1 VLVSKGCRRV
11 TLPATANAVPT
22 KASHQAPN
30 YWAFIS
36 YSHRDTRWAEWL
48 HKGLESYHPPKS
60 LVGKETVRGAV
71 PKRISPVFRDREELP
86 SATDLGA
93 LLRAALERSN
103 SQIVICSPQAA
114 KSKWVNEEI
123 LAFKRLGR
131 EDRIFCLIVDGEPN
145 ATDMPGR
152 ADEECFPPALRFLL
166 RTDGTLSDHRA
177 EPIAADARQGKDGK
191 SRAKLKIIAGVL
203 GVGYDALAQRERQ
216 RRNRRLFVIACAA
229 MVGMVITSGLAVYA
243 LFQRNAAQR
252 ETVRAES
259 EAETARQTT
268 HFLVDLFKISD
279 PSEARGNSVTAREML
294 DKGAARINTGLAS
307 QPAIQATLK
316 DTLGTV
322 YMGLGLYS
330 QARPLLD
337 GALAT
342 RQSLKG
348 TEPSAL
354 TDSFTHRGWLL
365 MSQAEYKAA
374 EQDYR
379 QVLRLLATQPDDQRT
394 REARAKAQYGLGVV
408 LGYEGNYTEARANLS
423 AALEQQRKIYGDVN
437 EDTAAT
443 LKELADAVDQDGDLK
458 SAIPLMQRAVEVQR
472 KLRGSTPH
480 PALAEAINDLASML
494 EDNNQYDQAEA
505 LFSESLA
512 MMRRLYGNKHPYIAT
527 ALNNLALLSM
537 KKGDLAR
544 SEATYRE
551 VLAMQ
556 RELLGDNH
564 PDVAET
570 LSKIAF
576 VQYESGNQRQG
587 LATLKQSLQ
596 MYERLFPGDHP
607 EVARILNREGFW
619 LTLAGNYGAA
629 ERDLRTALDMRRRL
643 LDKSHPD
650 IAASLT
656 HLAILEV
663 ATGKF
668 TAAAHDAHDAKDI
681 YSAALSPTHWTTAV
695 AAGAEGAALT
705 GLGDYAHAE
714 KLLAASDAILSKD
727 PAALAAYRSLIRGY
741 LATLHTQQQRHVS
754 GAGGN
759 ATSSVAKTA
768 GR

>member
-1 VLVSKGCRRV
+1 V
-11 TLPATANAVPT
+11 TQPAAANSTPRNSPLDSP
-22 KASHQAPN
+22 K

-48 HKGLESYHPPKS
+48 HRGLESYHLPKS
-60 LVGKETVRGAV
+60 LVGTVTARGAV
-71 PKRISPVFRDREELP
+71 PRRMSPVFRDREELP

-93 LLRAALERSN
+93 LISAALQQSN
-103 SQIVICSPQAA
+103 CQIVVCSPQAA

-131 EDRIFCLIVDGEPN
+131 DDRIFCLIVGGEPN

-152 ADEECFPPALRFLL
+152 EAEECFPPALRFRLAP
-166 RTDGTLSDHRA
+166 DGSLSDTRT
-177 EPIAADARQGKDGK
+177 EPIAADARSGKDGK
-191 SRAKLKIIAGVL
+191 SRAKLKVIAGVL
-203 GVGYDALAQRERQ
+203 GLGYDALAQRERQ
-216 RRNRRLFVIACAA
+216 RRNRRLFAVTCAA

-243 LFQRNAAQR
+243 LFQRNSAQR
-252 ETVRAES
+252 QTVRAES

-268 HFLVDLFKISD
+268 NFLVDLFKISD

-294 DKGAARINTGLAS
+294 DKGAARIDTGLAS
-307 QPAIQATLK
+307 QPVIQATLK

-342 RQSLKG
+342 RQQLKG
-348 TEPSAL
+348 TEPIVL
-354 TDSFTHRGWLL
+354 TDSFSHRGWLL
-365 MSQAEYKAA
+365 MSQADYKGA

-379 QVLRLLATQPDDQRT
+379 QVLRLLATQPDNQRS

-408 LGYEGNYTEARANLS
+408 LGYEGRYAEARASLS
-423 AALEQQRKIYGDVN
+423 EALAQQRKMYGDIN

-458 SAIPLMQRAVEVQR
+458 NAIPLMQRAVAVQR
-472 KLRGSTPH
+472 KLRGATPH

-494 EDNNQYDQAEA
+494 EDNNQYDQAEP
-505 LFSESLA
+505 LFNESLA

-527 ALNNLALLSM
+527 ALTNLALLSM

-564 PDVAET
+564 PDVADT

-576 VQYESGNQRQG
+576 VQYENGNKRQG
-587 LATLKQSLQ
+587 LATLQESLR
-596 MYERLFPGDHP
+596 MYQRLFPGDHP
-607 EVARILNREGFW
+607 DVARIMNRVGFW
-619 LTLAGNYGAA
+619 LTLAGDYAA
-629 ERDLRTALDMRRRL
+629 ADRDLRTALEMRRRL

-650 IAASLT
+650 IAASLA
-656 HLAILEV
+656 HLAILQI
-663 ATGKF
+663 ATRKF
-668 TAAAHDAHDAKDI
+668 AEGARTAHEAKEI
-681 YSAALSPTHWTTAV
+681 YSAALSPSHWTTAV
-695 AAGAEGAALT
+695 AAGAEGAALA
-705 GLGDYAHAE
+705 GLGNYAQAE
-714 KLLAASDAILSKD
+714 KLLTGSDAILSKD

-741 LATLHTQQQRHVS
+741 LENLHREEQRHAVGS
-754 GAGGN
+754 LLQKVPAMVQ
-759 ATSSVAKTA
+759 AA

>member
-1 VLVSKGCRRV
+1 V
-11 TLPATANAVPT
+11 TQPATANGV
-22 KASHQAPN
+22 SSQAPVHPPK

-36 YSHRDTRWAEWL
+36 YSHRDSRWAEWL
-48 HKGLESYHPPKS
+48 HKGLESYRPPKS
-60 LVGKETVRGAV
+60 LVGTVTVRGAV
-71 PKRISPVFRDREELP
+71 PKRMSPVFRDREELP

-93 LLRAALERSN
+93 LISAALEQSN
-103 SQIVICSPQAA
+103 CQIVVCSPQAA

-123 LAFKRLGR
+123 LAFKRLHR
-131 EDRIFCLIVDGEPN
+131 EDRIFCLIVGGEPN

-152 ADEECFPPALRFLL
+152 EAEECFPPALRFLL
-166 RTDGTLSDHRA
+166 RTDGTLSETRT

-191 SRAKLKIIAGVL
+191 SRAKLKVIAGVL
-203 GVGYDALAQRERQ
+203 GLGYDALAQRERQ

-252 ETVRAES
+252 QTARAES

-268 HFLVDLFKISD
+268 NFLVDLFKISD

-322 YMGLGLYS
+322 YMGLGLYN

-337 GALAT
+337 GALET
-342 RQSLKG
+342 RQRLRD
-348 TEPSAL
+348 TEPNAL

-379 QVLRLLATQPDDQRT
+379 QVLRLLASQPNSQRT

-408 LGYEGNYTEARANLS
+408 LGYEGNYTEARASLS
-423 AALEQQRKIYGDVN
+423 AALAQQRLIYGDVN

-458 SAIPLMQRAVEVQR
+458 SAIPLMQHAVAVQR
-472 KLRGSTPH
+472 KLRGTAPH

-505 LFSESLA
+505 MFNESLA

-527 ALNNLALLSM
+527 TLTNLALLSM

-551 VLAMQ
+551 VLEMQ

-576 VQYESGNQRQG
+576 VQYESGNKRQG
-587 LATLKQSLQ
+587 LATLGESLQ
-596 MYERLFPGDHP
+596 MYQRLFPGDHP
-607 EVARILNREGFW
+607 EVARIMNREGFW
-619 LTLAGNYGAA
+619 LTLAGNYAA
-629 ERDLRTALDMRRRL
+629 ADRDLRAALDMRRRL

-650 IAASLT
+650 IAASLA

-668 TAAAHDAHDAKDI
+668 ADAARDAHQAKEI
-681 YSAALSPTHWTTAV
+681 YATALSPTHWTTAV

-705 GLGDYAHAE
+705 GLGDYPHAA
-714 KLLAASDAILSKD
+714 KLLMDSDAILSKD
-727 PAALAAYRSLIRGY
+727 PAALAAYRSLIRSY
-741 LATLHTQQQRHVS
+741 LDNLHSQEQRHQLG
-754 GAGGN
+754 GAG
-759 ATSSVAKTA
+759 KRLPA
-768 GR
+768 GA

>member
-1 VLVSKGCRRV
+1 M
-11 TLPATANAVPT
+11 TQPATADPMPKSARVEPP
-22 KASHQAPN
+22 K

-48 HKGLESYHPPKS
+48 HRGLESYHPPKS
-60 LVGKETVRGAV
+60 LVGTVTSRGAV
-71 PKRISPVFRDREELP
+71 PRRMSPVFRDREELP

-93 LLRAALERSN
+93 LINAALEQSN
-103 SQIVICSPQAA
+103 CQIVVCSPQAA

-131 EDRIFCLIVDGEPN
+131 EDRIFCLIVGGEPN

-152 ADEECFPPALRFLL
+152 QDEECFPPALRFRLAP
-166 RTDGTLSDHRA
+166 DGTLSNART
-177 EPIAADARQGKDGK
+177 EPIAADARPGKDGK
-191 SRAKLKIIAGVL
+191 ARAKLKVVAGVL
-203 GVGYDALAQRERQ
+203 GLGYDALAQRERQ
-216 RRNRRLFVIACAA
+216 RRNRRLFVITCAA

-243 LFQRNAAQR
+243 LVQRNSAQR
-252 ETVRAES
+252 QTLRAEA

-268 HFLVDLFKISD
+268 NFLVDLFKISD

-307 QPAIQATLK
+307 QPVIQATLK

-322 YMGLGLYS
+322 YMGLGLYT

-342 RQSLKG
+342 RQQIKS
-348 TEPSAL
+348 TEPIVL
-354 TDSFTHRGWLL
+354 TDSFSHRGWLL
-365 MSQAEYKAA
+365 MSQADYNGA
-374 EQDYR
+374 EHDYR
-379 QVLRLLATQPDDQRT
+379 QVLRLLATQPDNRRT

-408 LGYEGNYTEARANLS
+408 LGYQGRYAEARASLS
-423 AALEQQRKIYGDVN
+423 AALSQQQELYGDIN

-458 SAIPLMQRAVEVQR
+458 SAIPLMQRAVAVQR
-472 KLRGSTPH
+472 KLRGSAPH

-494 EDNNQYDQAEA
+494 EDNNQYDQAES
-505 LFSESLA
+505 LFKESLA
-512 MMRRLYGNKHPYIAT
+512 MMRRLYGDKHPYIAT
-527 ALNNLALLSM
+527 ALTNLALLSM

-551 VLAMQ
+551 VLSMQ

-576 VQYESGNQRQG
+576 VQYENGNKKQG
-587 LATLKQSLQ
+587 LATLQESLR
-596 MYERLFPGDHP
+596 MYQRLFPGDHP
-607 EVARILNREGFW
+607 EVARIMNREGFW
-619 LTLAGNYGAA
+619 LTLADNYAA
-629 ERDLRTALDMRRRL
+629 ADRDLRTALAMRRRL

-650 IAASLT
+650 IAASLA

-668 TAAAHDAHDAKDI
+668 ADAARDAHEAKVI
-681 YSAALSPTHWTTAV
+681 YAAALSPTHWTTAV

-705 GLGDYAHAE
+705 GLGDYPQAE
-714 KLLAASDAILSKD
+714 KLLASSDAILSKD
-727 PAALAAYRSLIRGY
+727 PAALAAYRSLIRSY
-741 LATLHTQQQRHVS
+741 LDNLHSREQRHELGSTRKLPPAVAQA
-754 GAGGN
+754 AG
-759 ATSSVAKTA
+759 T
-768 GR
+768 

>member
-1 VLVSKGCRRV
+1 V
-11 TLPATANAVPT
+11 THPASVNPMSRNSPLDSP
-22 KASHQAPN
+22 K

-48 HKGLESYHPPKS
+48 HRGLESYHPPKS
-60 LVGKETVRGAV
+60 LVGTVTARGAV
-71 PKRISPVFRDREELP
+71 PKRMHPVFRDREELP

-93 LLRAALERSN
+93 LISAALEQSN
-103 SQIVICSPQAA
+103 CQIVVCSPQAA

-123 LAFKRLGR
+123 LAFKRFGR
-131 EDRIFCLIVDGEPN
+131 EDRIFCLIVGGEPN

-152 ADEECFPPALRFLL
+152 EGEECFPPALRFRLAADGAL
-166 RTDGTLSDHRA
+166 SAIRT
-177 EPIAADARQGKDGK
+177 EPIAADARPGKDGK
-191 SRAKLKIIAGVL
+191 SRAMLKVIAGVL
-203 GVGYDALAQRERQ
+203 GLGYDALAQRERQ
-216 RRNRRLFVIACAA
+216 RRNRRLLVITCAA

-243 LFQRNAAQR
+243 LFQRNSAQR
-252 ETVRAES
+252 QTVRAEA

-268 HFLVDLFKISD
+268 NFLVDLFKISD

-322 YMGLGLYS
+322 YMGLGLYT

-342 RQSLKG
+342 RQHIVG
-348 TEPSAL
+348 TEPIVL
-354 TDSFTHRGWLL
+354 TDSFSHRGWLL
-365 MSQAEYKAA
+365 MSQADYKGA

-379 QVLRLLATQPDDQRT
+379 QVLRLLASQPNKQRT

-408 LGYEGNYTEARANLS
+408 LGYEGRYAEARASLG
-423 AALEQQRKIYGDVN
+423 AALAQQRKMYGDVN

-458 SAIPLMQRAVEVQR
+458 SAIPLMRRAVEVQR
-472 KLRGSTPH
+472 KLRGATPH

-494 EDNNQYDQAEA
+494 EDNNDYDQAEA
-505 LFSESLA
+505 LFNESLV
-512 MMRRLYGNKHPYIAT
+512 MMRRLYGSKHPYIAT
-527 ALNNLALLSM
+527 ALTNLALLSM

-564 PDVAET
+564 PDVADT

-576 VQYESGNQRQG
+576 VQYESGNKRQG
-587 LATLKQSLQ
+587 LATLQESLQ
-596 MYERLFPGDHP
+596 MFQRLFPGDHP
-607 EVARILNREGFW
+607 DVARIMNRVGFW
-619 LTLAGNYGAA
+619 LTLSGDYSAA
-629 ERDLRTALDMRRRL
+629 DRDLRAALDMRRRL
-643 LDKSHPD
+643 LDKAHPD

-668 TAAAHDAHDAKDI
+668 AEGARTAHEAKEI
-681 YSAALSPTHWTTAV
+681 YSAALSPSHWTTAV

-705 GLGDYAHAE
+705 GLGSYVQAE
-714 KLLAASDAILSKD
+714 KLLTNSDAILSKD
-727 PAALAAYRSLIRGY
+727 PAALAAYRSLIRTY
-741 LATLHTQQQRHVS
+741 LENLHRDEQRHAVS
-754 GAGGN
+754 APRQSP
-759 ATSSVAKTA
+759 AALVKSTD
-768 GR
+768 R

>member
-1 VLVSKGCRRV
+1 MPHNSPQNSAK
-11 TLPATANAVPT
+11 
-22 KASHQAPN
+22 

-36 YSHRDTRWAEWL
+36 YSHRDTHWASWL
-48 HKGLESYHPPKS
+48 HRGIESYHPPKS
-60 LVGKETVRGAV
+60 LVGTLTARGTV
-71 PKRISPVFRDREELP
+71 PKRMSPVFRDREELP

-93 LLRAALERSN
+93 LISAALEQSN
-103 SQIVICSPQAA
+103 CQIVLCSPQAA

-131 EDRIFCLIVDGEPN
+131 EDRIFCLIVGGEPN

-152 ADEECFPPALRFLL
+152 EDEECFPPALRFRLAADGSL
-166 RTDGTLSDHRA
+166 SNIRT
-177 EPIAADARQGKDGK
+177 EPIAADARPGKDGK
-191 SRAKLKIIAGVL
+191 SRAKLKVIAGVL
-203 GVGYDALAQRERQ
+203 GLGYDALAQRERQ
-216 RRNRRLFVIACAA
+216 RRNRRLFAIACAA
-229 MVGMVITSGLAVYA
+229 TVGMIITSGLAVYA
-243 LFQRNAAQR
+243 LVQRNTAQR
-252 ETVRAES
+252 QTVRAEA

-268 HFLVDLFKISD
+268 NFLVDLFKISD

-307 QPAIQATLK
+307 QPVIQATLK

-322 YMGLGLYS
+322 YMGLGLYG

-337 GALAT
+337 SALAT
-342 RQSLKG
+342 RLQLKG
-348 TEPSAL
+348 TEPIVL
-354 TDSFTHRGWLL
+354 TDSYSHRGWLL
-365 MSQAEYKAA
+365 MSQAEYKQA

-379 QVLRLLATQPDDQRT
+379 QVLRLLATQPDNQRT

-408 LGYEGNYTEARANLS
+408 LGYEGRYTEARASLS
-423 AALEQQRKIYGDVN
+423 AALDAQRGMYGDVN

-458 SAIPLMQRAVEVQR
+458 EAIPLMQRAVAVQR
-472 KLRGSTPH
+472 KLRGATPH

-494 EDNNQYDQAEA
+494 EDNNQYNEAEA
-505 LFSESLA
+505 LFNESLA

-527 ALNNLALLSM
+527 ALTNLALLEM

-544 SEATYRE
+544 SESTYRE

-576 VQYESGNQRQG
+576 VQYESGNKRQG
-587 LATLKQSLQ
+587 LATLQQSLK
-596 MYERLFPGDHP
+596 MYQSLFPGDHP
-607 EVARILNREGFW
+607 EVARIMNRVGFW
-619 LTLAGNYGAA
+619 LTLAGDYGAA
-629 ERDLRTALDMRRRL
+629 DRDLRTALDMRRRL
-643 LDKSHPD
+643 LDKTHPD

-656 HLAILEV
+656 HVAILEV

-668 TAAAHDAHDAKDI
+668 AQGARTAHEAKDI
-681 YSAALSPTHWTTAV
+681 YSAALSPSHWTTAV

-705 GLGDYAHAE
+705 GLGDYVQAG
-714 KLLAASDAILSKD
+714 KLLDASEAILSKD
-727 PAALAAYRSLIRGY
+727 PAALAAYRSLIRSY
-741 LATLHTQQQRHVS
+741 LDNLHVQEQRQKV
-754 GAGGN
+754 GGVRQSASPMAQ
-759 ATSSVAKTA
+759 ATS
-768 GR
+768 R

>member
-1 VLVSKGCRRV
+1 M
-11 TLPATANAVPT
+11 TQPAT
-22 KASHQAPN
+22 PN
-30 YWAFIS
+30 PMATISPLDSPKYWAFIS
-36 YSHRDTRWAEWL
+36 YSHRDTKWAEWL
-48 HKGLESYHPPKS
+48 HRGLESYHPPKA
-60 LVGKETVRGAV
+60 LVGTLTALGPV
-71 PKRISPVFRDREELP
+71 PKRMSPVFRDREELP

-93 LLRAALERSN
+93 LISTALEQSN
-103 SQIVICSPQAA
+103 CQIVVCSPQAA

-131 EDRIFCLIVDGEPN
+131 EDRIFCLIVGGEPN

-152 ADEECFPPALRFLL
+152 EAEECFPPALRFRLAP
-166 RTDGTLSDHRA
+166 DGSLSDTRT
-177 EPIAADARQGKDGK
+177 EPIAADARPGKDGK
-191 SRAKLKIIAGVL
+191 TRAKLKVIAGVL
-203 GVGYDALAQRERQ
+203 ALGYDALAQRERQ
-216 RRNRRLFVIACAA
+216 RRNRRLLVIACAA
-229 MVGMVITSGLAVYA
+229 MVGMVITSSLAVYA
-243 LFQRNAAQR
+243 LFQRNSAQR
-252 ETVRAES
+252 QTVRAEA

-268 HFLVDLFKISD
+268 NFLVDLFKISD

-342 RQSLKG
+342 RQRLNG
-348 TEPSAL
+348 TEPIVL
-354 TDSFTHRGWLL
+354 TDSFSHRGWLL
-365 MSQAEYKAA
+365 MSQADYKGA

-379 QVLRLLATQPDDQRT
+379 QVLRLLATQPDDQRA

-408 LGYEGNYTEARANLS
+408 LGYEGRYAEARASLS
-423 AALEQQRKIYGDVN
+423 AALEQQRKMYGDIN

-458 SAIPLMQRAVEVQR
+458 SAIPLMQRAVGVQR
-472 KLRGSTPH
+472 KLRGATPH

-494 EDNNQYDQAEA
+494 EDNNQYDQAEP
-505 LFSESLA
+505 LFNESLA
-512 MMRRLYGNKHPYIAT
+512 MMRRLYGDKHPYIAT
-527 ALNNLALLSM
+527 ALTNLALLSM

-564 PDVAET
+564 PDVAGT

-576 VQYESGNQRQG
+576 VQYENGNKRQG
-587 LATLKQSLQ
+587 LATLQESLR
-596 MYERLFPGDHP
+596 MYQGLFPGDHP
-607 EVARILNREGFW
+607 EVARIMNREGFW
-619 LTLAGNYGAA
+619 LTLAGDYATA
-629 ERDLRTALDMRRRL
+629 DRDLRTALDMRRRL

-650 IAASLT
+650 IAASLA

-668 TAAAHDAHDAKDI
+668 AEGANTAHEAKAI
-681 YSAALSPTHWTTAV
+681 YSAALSPSHWTTAV
-695 AAGAEGAALT
+695 AGGAEGAALA
-705 GLGDYAHAE
+705 GLGRYAQAE
-714 KLLAASDAILSKD
+714 KLLNDSDAILSKD

-741 LATLHTQQQRHVS
+741 LEKLHREERQHDLADHGQDSPPRAQA
-754 GAGGN
+754 AG
-759 ATSSVAKTA
+759 T
-768 GR
+768 

>member
-1 VLVSKGCRRV
+1 V
-11 TLPATANAVPT
+11 TLPATANAAST
-22 KASHQAPN
+22 KAPAHPPKF
-30 YWAFIS
+30 WAFIS
-36 YSHRDTRWAEWL
+36 YSHRDSRWAEWL
-48 HKGLESYHPPKS
+48 HRGIESYHPPKA
-60 LVGKETVRGAV
+60 LVGSVTARGVV
-71 PKRISPVFRDREELP
+71 PRRMHPVFRDREELP

-93 LLRAALERSN
+93 LISAALEQSN
-103 SQIVICSPQAA
+103 CQIVVCSPQAA

-131 EDRIFCLIVDGEPN
+131 EDRIFCLIVGGEPN

-152 ADEECFPPALRFLL
+152 EDEECFPPALRFLL
-166 RTDGTLSDHRA
+166 RTDGTLSDHRT
-177 EPIAADARQGKDGK
+177 EPIAADAREGKDGK
-191 SRAKLKIIAGVL
+191 SRAKLKVIAGVL
-203 GVGYDALAQRERQ
+203 GLGYDALAQRDRQ
-216 RRNRRLFVIACAA
+216 RRNRRLFAIACAA

-252 ETVRAES
+252 QTARAES

-268 HFLVDLFKISD
+268 NFLVDLFKISD

-322 YMGLGLYS
+322 YMGLGLYD

-342 RQSLKG
+342 RQRLKG
-348 TEPSAL
+348 TETSAL
-354 TDSFTHRGWLL
+354 TDSYSHRGWLL

-379 QVLRLLATQPDDQRT
+379 QVLRLLATQPDSQRT

-408 LGYEGNYTEARANLS
+408 LGYEGNYTEARSSLS
-423 AALEQQRKIYGDVN
+423 AALTEQRKIYGDIN

-458 SAIPLMQRAVEVQR
+458 GAIPLMQHAVAVQR
-472 KLRGSTPH
+472 KLRGSSPH

-505 LFSESLA
+505 LFNEALA

-527 ALNNLALLSM
+527 ALTNLALLSM

-570 LSKIAF
+570 LSKISF
-576 VQYESGNQRQG
+576 VQYERGNKREG
-587 LATLKQSLQ
+587 LATLRESLQ
-596 MYERLFPGDHP
+596 MYQRLFPGDHP
-607 EVARILNREGFW
+607 EVARIMNREGFW
-619 LTLAGNYGAA
+619 LTLAGDYGAA
-629 ERDLRTALDMRRRL
+629 ERELRTALEMRRRL

-663 ATGKF
+663 ATRKYAP
-668 TAAAHDAHDAKDI
+668 AARDAHDAKEI
-681 YSAALSPTHWTTAV
+681 YAAALSPTHWTTAV

-705 GLGDYAHAE
+705 GLGDYARAE
-714 KLLAASDAILSKD
+714 KMLNDSDAILSKD

-741 LATLHTQQQRHVS
+741 LENLHHLEERRELS
-754 GAGGN
+754 AAGK
-759 ATSSVAKTA
+759 VAAPKVPLT
-768 GR
+768 GT